1 MTRPVGAL
9 ANIARA
15 VEAFAVR
22 CARPRWGGDDVFC
35 RKQIAVCASEQTL
48 AIAGTTVSAYR
59 MLKPPDRRNT
69 MPLITLVVT
78 LADRLAELANEGSAT
93 EMAHFK

>member
-1 MTRPVGAL
+1 
-9 ANIARA
+9 
-15 VEAFAVR
+15 
-22 CARPRWGGDDVFC
+22 
-35 RKQIAVCASEQTL
+35 
-48 AIAGTTVSAYR
+48 
-59 MLKPPDRRNT
+59 